1 MTNFKEDILQ
11 ITTRLIVEEGFDYS
25 EAKQK
30 AGSMLKPNKRKKTK
44 LNSFPTN
51 LEIEKSV
58 RDYLQMFYWED
69 LNNRVNFLR
78 EIAISLMR
86 ELKTFGPIL
95 IGELSKDIA
104 TEYTTLR
111 ICVFSDSSK
120 EVLMHFLEIN
130 VDTVVLQLK
139 HPFRRNRVEALGCQW
154 EGHEVIVYCL
164 NHSDKNLCSKGISI
178 NTLQQIIENEVR
190 ETNEKKSLILV
201 LIFIF
206 LWGCL

>member
-30 AGSMLKPNKRKKTK
+30 AGSMRKPNKRHKTK
-44 LNSFPTN
+44 LNNFPTN

-58 RDYLQMFYWED
+58 REYLQIFYWED

-78 EIAISLMR
+78 KIAINLMR

-95 IGELSKDIA
+95 IGELSRDIA
-104 TEYTTLR
+104 TEYTILR

-120 EVLMHFLEIN
+120 EVLMHFLEN
-130 VDTVVLQLK
+130 DVKTEVLQLR
-139 HPFRRNRVEALGCQW
+139 HPFHRSSVEALGCEW
-154 EGHEVIVYCL
+154 EDHEVIVYCL
-164 NHSDKNLCSKGISI
+164 NHSDKNLCSKGLSI
-178 NTLQQIIENEVR
+178 NTLQQIIGNEGR
-190 ETNEKKSLILV
+190 EEK
-201 LIFIF
+201 
-206 LWGCL
+206 

>member
-44 LNSFPTN
+44 LSSFPTN

-69 LNNRVNFLR
+69 LNSRVHFLR

-104 TEYTTLR
+104 TEYTILR

-120 EVLMHFLEIN
+120 EVLMHFLDIN
-130 VDTVVLQLK
+130 VDTVGLQLK
-139 HPFRRNRVEALGCQW
+139 HPFRRSRVEALGCQW

-190 ETNEKKSLILV
+190 VNK
-201 LIFIF
+201 
-206 LWGCL
+206 